1 MLFVRGKKEDDL
13 ITVDGKKSSM
23 RFSMIVILEL
33 IILSVLAMLL
43 IFLYEA
49 FFCNDISFRD
59 AGYFLGGLAAL
70 FGVSAGA
77 KAVQKRQERP
87 TNYTKY

>member
-1 MLFVRGKKEDDL
+1 MLFVRGKLQRDL
-13 ITVDGKKSSM
+13 ITKDDSPSSM

-33 IILSVLAMLL
+33 IVISVFAMLL

-49 FFCNDISFRD
+49 AYCDDISFQD

-87 TNYTKY
+87 THYNKD

>member
-1 MLFVRGKKEDDL
+1 MIFIRGDKEREL
-13 ITVDGKKSSM
+13 ITNGGTTPSSM

-33 IILSVLAMLL
+33 IVISVFAMLA

-49 FFCNDISFRD
+49 IFKDDISFQD

-70 FGVSAGA
+70 FGVTAGA
-77 KAVQKRQERP
+77 KAMQKKKEQQG
-87 TNYTKY
+87 

>member
-1 MLFVRGKKEDDL
+1 MIFIRGKKEQSL
-13 ITVDGKKSSM
+13 ITNNGESSSM

-33 IILSVLAMLL
+33 IVISVISMLL

-49 FFCNDISFRD
+49 YFCDDISFRD

-70 FGVSAGA
+70 FGVTAGA
-77 KAVQKRQERP
+77 KAIQKKQEHK
-87 TNYTKY
+87 TLG